1 MTEDK
6 RRLHIMLDREQ
17 IKMLRFRAAAED
29 SSISE
34 VIRDAVDAY
43 MEADSWMDSLRFQR
57 GDAS

>member
-1 MTEDK
+1 
-6 RRLHIMLDREQ
+6 MLDREQ

-43 MEADSWMDSLRFQR
+43 MEDDSWMDSLRFQR